1 MLLGA
6 WFSFFFFFF
15 GIVKVGKYAL
25 KRTLQVIKLRCQVV
39 GKKNTRG
46 WRVRVSNFY
55 SNLT

>member
-6 WFSFFFFFF
+6 WFSFFFF

-39 GKKNTRG
+39 GEKKQEAGGYGYQIFT
-46 WRVRVSNFY
+46 
-55 SNLT
+55 

>member
-6 WFSFFFFFF
+6 WFSFFFF

-39 GKKNTRG
+39 GEKKQEAGGYGYQIFTQI
-46 WRVRVSNFY
+46 
-55 SNLT
+55 